1 VGGSDDRPRI
11 HRLLPVHGADCEVVV
26 SDNLPADA
34 TPNYDPEVVS
44 DDSDGDYREV
54 LRERDGW
61 EL

>member
-1 VGGSDDRPRI
+1 
-11 HRLLPVHGADCEVVV
+11 VV